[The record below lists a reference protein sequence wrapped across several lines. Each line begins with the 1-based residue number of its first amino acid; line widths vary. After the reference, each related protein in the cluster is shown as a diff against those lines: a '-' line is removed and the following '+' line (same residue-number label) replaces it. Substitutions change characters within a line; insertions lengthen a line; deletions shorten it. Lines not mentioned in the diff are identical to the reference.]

1 MFTLIKPDTKF
12 DFMGKHRLFFTISAV
27 AIVLSLA
34 SLAFRGLNKGI
45 DFVGGTK
52 IIVSFKKPIDRDQ
65 LRKLMT
71 LMVERETGSKS
82 AKQVD
87 VQDFARTTGLV
98 RYAIQTEISSFLTAA
113 GKKKINTAFLAKFG
127 KDTVVDIPE
136 ESGGRLEI
144 FLSKSYLNWKEDKNG
159 AVTGKS
165 IDAVKAELIAELNRL
180 GYSSVEV
187 TSDKERTRYYQR
199 LQEETLVSIEKKLEA
214 DWFLAYSELLDQ
226 EIDQAIRKHA
236 EKSRPLV
243 EKGEVDT
250 HFIIEIKEVAA
261 KVAAILSGVDAITKG
276 KPEYKAIVA
285 NFDRVESASTIS
297 ASVGESLFNDGLL
310 AILYALIGILAYIAI
325 RFEFKF
331 SPGAVVAL
339 AHDVI
344 ITMGVFSALSVKFT
358 LPIIAALLTIVG
370 YSLNDTIVVYD
381 RIREN
386 LGNLRGK
393 KTVDVINLSVNETLS
408 RTILTSGT
416 TLLVVISILFFAGG
430 QIFDFA
436 LALFI
441 GIFVGT
447 YSSIFIASPV
457 TIYAEK
463 FLEERAQKGAPS
475 KATKAPAK

>member
-1 MFTLIKPDTKF
+1 MYTLIKPDTKF
-12 DFMGKHRLFFTISAV
+12 DFMGKHRLFFAVSAI
-27 AIVLSLA
+27 AIVLSLGM
-34 SLAFRGLNKGI
+34 LAFRGLNKGI

-52 IIVSFKKPIDRDQ
+52 IIVSFKKPVDRDQ

-98 RYAIQTEISSFLTAA
+98 RYAIQTEISSFLTPA
-113 GKKKINTAFLAKFG
+113 GKKKIGAAFVAKFG
-127 KDTVVDIPE
+127 KETIVDIPD
-136 ESGGRLEI
+136 ESGGRLEL
-144 FLSKSYLNWKEDKNG
+144 FVPKAYLNWKEDAKGN
-159 AVTGKS
+159 VTGKS
-165 IDAVKAELIAELNRL
+165 ITSIKEEIEAELKRL
-180 GYSSVEV
+180 GYGSVDV

-199 LQEETLVSIEKKLEA
+199 LQEETLIAIEKKLEA
-214 DWFLAYSELLDQ
+214 DWFLAFGEMLDQ
-226 EIDQAIRKHA
+226 EIDNAIRKHGS
-236 EKSRPLV
+236 KQQPLV
-243 EKGEVDT
+243 SKDEVDT
-250 HFIIEIKEVAA
+250 HFVIEIKEVAA
-261 KVAAILSGVDAITKG
+261 KVASILSGTDAITKG
-276 KPEYKAIVA
+276 KPEYKDLVA
-285 NFDRVESASTIS
+285 NFDKVESASTIS

-331 SPGAVVAL
+331 SPGAVIAL

-344 ITMGVFSALSVKFT
+344 ITMGIFSLLSVKFT

-416 TLLVVISILFFAGG
+416 TLMVVISILIFAGG

-447 YSSIFIASPV
+447 YSSIFIASPI

-463 FLEERAQKGAPS
+463 FLEERAAKGAPG